1 MQTQSA
7 IQLRSSLESG
17 DLGWIIA
24 QHGLVYT
31 NQFGWDTSFEL
42 VVADIL
48 LEFFRNYQP
57 ERDRMWLAE
66 QEGQRLG
73 TIFLEH
79 KSSEE
84 AKLRLLLVLPEARG
98 VGLGTRL
105 VAECLGFARQVG
117 YKRVSLWTM
126 DRLVAARK
134 IYKRAGFELIES
146 EPVFQFGHHMQ
157 SEIWRADLT
166 A

>member
-7 IQLRSSLESG
+7 IQLRSDLKAG
-17 DLGWIIA
+17 DLGWVIG
-24 QHGLVYT
+24 QHGLVYA
-31 NQFGWDTSFEL
+31 NQFAWDTSFEC
-42 VVADIL
+42 VVADIA

-66 QEGQRLG
+66 QDGERLG
-73 TIFLEH
+73 SIFLEH
-79 KSSEE
+79 KSLED

-98 VGLGTRL
+98 MGLGTRL
-105 VAECLGFARQVG
+105 VDECLQFARQVG

-126 DRLVAARK
+126 DRLVTARR

-146 EPVFQFGHHMQ
+146 EPVFQFGHHMH
-157 SEIWRADLT
+157 SETWQIDLT
-166 A
+166 R